1 MNAPD
6 ALLAYCRAG
15 FEQEAADECLA
26 HARGLGGTWRVV
38 RADAMAGYAVV
49 AAARPVDLATL
60 RRWDT
65 RELCFSRQV
74 IWTHSLPLQLGQ
86 RDRIGP
92 IAGELSAWRI
102 FAGDMQEVWVEYP
115 DTNEGKALSS
125 LARAIEPR
133 IAEAVGL
140 KERGSWRGHAFLLN
154 KSEAH
159 VGLADAARGVPW
171 RLGIPRLRM
180 PGEAPSRS
188 TLKLAEALMF
198 FLGEHEEQFLKP
210 GMRAVDLGA
219 APGGWTWQLIHR
231 GLHVTAVDN
240 GNLKGELRDNALVK
254 HLRQDG
260 FHFRPKRP
268 VEWLVCDMVE
278 QPIRIATLV
287 ADWVASDTAQ
297 HAIFNLKLPM
307 KKRLAELERC
317 KAIIAERMDESGANY
332 HIAFR
337 QLYHDREEVTG
348 FLTRHG
354 KRLERLQQQS

>member
-1 MNAPD
+1 MT
-6 ALLAYCRAG
+6 LLRAHG
-15 FEQEAADECLA
+15 ATA
-26 HARGLGGTWRVV
+26 RVV
-38 RADAMAGYAVV
+38 NATTQSGFAIVGAAKPFDPALIRRGNSRAS
-49 AAARPVDLATL
+49 
-60 RRWDT
+60 
-65 RELCFSRQV
+65 CFCRQL
-74 IWTHSLPLQLGQ
+74 IWTHANALALGD
-86 RDRIGP
+86 RDRVTP
-92 IAGELSAWRI
+92 IASALSALRI
-102 FAGDMQEVWVEYP
+102 FAGGLGEIWVEHP
-115 DTNEGKALSS
+115 DTNEGKSLSS
-125 LARAIEPR
+125 LGRAIESR
-133 IAEAVGL
+133 IAAAVGL
-140 KERGSWRGHAFLLN
+140 QAGAKTRGHAFLLD
-154 KSEAH
+154 KQSAH
-159 VGLADAARGVPW
+159 VGLTVIGSSSPW

-198 FLGEHEEQFLKP
+198 FLDGYEEEFLKP

-260 FHFRPKRP
+260 FHFQPKRP

-278 QPIRIATLV
+278 QPIRIAKLV
-287 ADWVASDTAQ
+287 GDWVASETAQ

-317 KAIIAERMDESGANY
+317 RALLAERMNESGANY
-332 HIAFR
+332 HLAFR

-354 KRLERLQQQS
+354 KRLERLTAGRSAKA